1 MNKKKTFFYLFSVM
15 IIFGFFGLAG
25 TAGAIDCEE
34 ISFCRAIIQY
44 AVSVSLLIVG
54 AIGVN
59 KFYIDE
65 GRN

>member
-1 MNKKKTFFYLFSVM
+1 MNKKKALFYLFSSM
-15 IIFGFFGLAG
+15 IIFGFLGLAG

-44 AVSVSLLIVG
+44 AFSISLLIAG

-59 KFYIDE
+59 KFNIDE

>member
-1 MNKKKTFFYLFSVM
+1 MRKALFYLFAVM
-15 IIFGFFGLAG
+15 IIMGFFGLAG
-25 TAGAIDCEE
+25 TAGAVDCDA

-44 AVSVSLLIVG
+44 AISLTLLIAG

-59 KFYIDE
+59 KFNIDE